1 MNNKITFLIGIL
13 GVSLFVVS
21 SILGGFL
28 IENYNVLSQYISESY
43 AIDTEYG
50 KILRIFGYIPSGIL
64 ITLFCFLGVRY
75 FQPSKLL
82 KIGFYGIG
90 IFYGLATVVVGIFPC
105 DSGCNKELID
115 PSSSQLIHNFVGL
128 LTYLFVPVFMILIG
142 LGLKKSTNNNTF
154 SLQSIVFGAISILFV
169 YILVSNSNSE
179 YIGLYQR
186 IIESVFVIWIVFC
199 AFVIKNKKPAGNTV
213 YN

>member
-21 SILGGFL
+21 SILGWFL
-28 IENYNVLSQYISESY
+28 IEDYNILSQYISESY

-50 KILRIFGYIPSGIL
+50 KILRIFGYIPSGLL

-75 FQPSKLL
+75 FQSSKLL

-142 LGLKKSTNNNTF
+142 LSLKKSSNNNTF
-154 SLQSIVFGAISILFV
+154 SLQSIVFSIISILLV
-169 YILVSNSNSE
+169 YILVSDSNSE

-186 IIESVFVIWIVFC
+186 MIESMFIIWIIFC
-199 AFVIKNKKPAGNTV
+199 AIVIKNKKPAGNKELR
-213 YN
+213 

>member
-1 MNNKITFLIGIL
+1 MNNKITFLIGIV

-28 IENYNVLSQYISESY
+28 IENYNELSQYISESY
-43 AIDTEYG
+43 AINTEYG

-90 IFYGLATVVVGIFPC
+90 IFYGLATVVGGIFPC

-115 PSSSQLIHNFVGL
+115 PSSSQLIHDFVGL

-142 LGLKKSTNNNTF
+142 LGLKKSSNNNTF
-154 SLQSIVFGAISILFV
+154 SLQSIVFGAIAVLFV

-186 IIESVFVIWIVFC
+186 MIESVFVIWIVFC
-199 AFVIKNKKPAGNTV
+199 AFVIKNKKPAGNNV

>member
-1 MNNKITFLIGIL
+1 MNNKITFLIGIV

-28 IENYNVLSQYISESY
+28 IENYNELSQYISESY

-142 LGLKKSTNNNTF
+142 LGLKKSSNNNTF

-186 IIESVFVIWIVFC
+186 MIESVFVIWIVFC
-199 AFVIKNKKPAGNTV
+199 AFVIKNKKPAGNNV

>member
-1 MNNKITFLIGIL
+1 MNNKITFLIGIV
-13 GVSLFVVS
+13 GVSLFAIS
-21 SILGGFL
+21 SILGGLL

-115 PSSSQLIHNFVGL
+115 PSSSQLIHDFVGL

-142 LGLKKSTNNNTF
+142 LGLKKSSNNNTF
-154 SLQSIVFGAISILFV
+154 SLQSIVFGAITVLFV

-186 IIESVFVIWIVFC
+186 MIESVFVIWIVFC
-199 AFVIKNKKPAGNTV
+199 AFVIKNKKKASNNV

>member
-28 IENYNVLSQYISESY
+28 IENYNISSQYISESY

-50 KILRIFGYIPSGIL
+50 KILRIFGYIPSGVL

-75 FQPSKLL
+75 FQISKLL
-82 KIGFYGIG
+82 KVGFYGIG
-90 IFYGLATVVVGIFPC
+90 IFYGLATVIVGIFPC
-105 DSGCNKELID
+105 DSGCNKALID
-115 PSSSQLIHNFVGL
+115 PSSSQLIHNFVGS
-128 LTYLFVPVFMILIG
+128 LTYLLVPVFMILIG
-142 LGLKKSTNNNTF
+142 LGLKKTPNNNTF
-154 SLQSIVFGAISILFV
+154 SLLSIVFGAISLLLV

-186 IIESVFVIWIVFC
+186 IIESIFVIWIIFC
-199 AFVIKNKKPAGNTV
+199 AIVIKNKKPAANNV
-213 YN
+213 